1 MLNLKVS
8 FMKKVVLLLSCLILS
23 VGLTIAQDKK
33 VSGIVVDET
42 GEPIIGASV
51 LAKGTS
57 IGTAS
62 DINGAF
68 SISVPASVN
77 ALVISYLGYRTV
89 EVAAGTDIRVTLSQE
104 ERVLREVVVSAL
116 GITREKRALGFSAT
130 TVTSEDI
137 NATGNR
143 SAINAL
149 QGKVPGIEINSAS
162 GSPGASTRVV
172 LRGISTLGG
181 SGSIQPLYVVD
192 GVPVSNGVTND
203 DNLNGGYDFGNRAND
218 INPNDI
224 ESMSIL
230 KGAAAT
236 ALYGSRAAGGVIMIT
251 TKNGTKSGGKARVD
265 ITSTTTFSNPLKL
278 PTFQNE
284 FGQGWYDRDLA
295 SDLMENG
302 SWGPRFAGNGQ
313 VRPWGFVVDN
323 QQQIKPYVPMKNNV
337 RDFFDT
343 GIETNNNIA
352 ISNGD
357 ENKSFYLS
365 YGNVMSDGIMP
376 SKSDAYTR
384 NNIAVKGS
392 AKFLKIFSVSG
403 TMNYVRKD
411 SRFVITGQ
419 DQSVLDA
426 IWQTP
431 RDINIVDLKD
441 YHNKFN
447 NVENYYTVYS
457 QNPYYVLNEHG
468 TRYGEDRVYGNVSL
482 DAQILPW
489 LKATFKTGGDFA
501 NNTLKMWRAIT
512 INSWGYNDEPGRV
525 SEGAWRTSEINTD
538 FMLNI
543 SKRFDDLTVDAVL
556 GHNFNQREARA
567 QSTDVIGLD
576 IPFFYNLANSSSTP
590 SILEQVSKRRLIGAY
605 ASVDLGYKDMLYLG
619 MTARNDWSSTL
630 PLANKSY
637 FYPSAN
643 LAFVFT
649 ELLPK
654 NDILTFGKLRVSI
667 AQAGKDAEPY
677 MVYPYFN
684 QPNIVNLAISDG
696 YRTQTFPLTGGING
710 FSLSNLIGNNKL
722 RPELTTEKEFG
733 FDLRF
738 LKSRIELDMAI
749 YNKTTTNMIW
759 QVPIA
764 ASTGY
769 TNQTM
774 NLGKLTN
781 NGVELMANF
790 IPVETRDLKWE
801 VTVNYSKNNNK
812 LVSLTEGLDQIN
824 MGGTSAMTMVSRP
837 GYPIGLFYATVP
849 AKDDKGHPVV
859 NAQGLPVFEAEK
871 QIVGTAQNKYR
882 IGGGTTLTY
891 KGFSLGAT
899 VDYRNGGLVY
909 SRDAEILYF
918 TGNTPFTT
926 YNDRQPFIIPNSV
939 QKVGDTYVENTT
951 PIAGFANNLNLY
963 YNQTYNAGIGGAYSL
978 ISKTFFKL
986 RELRIGY
993 SLPNS
998 ILRNTFIK
1006 GANVAL
1012 VGSNLF
1018 IWTPN
1023 SNLFGD
1029 PEATTFGNEIAASY
1043 GNYGAT
1049 PSTRS
1054 LGFNVKL
1061 SF

>member
-1 MLNLKVS
+1 
-8 FMKKVVLLLSCLILS
+8 
-23 VGLTIAQDKK
+23 
-33 VSGIVVDET
+33 
-42 GEPIIGASV
+42 
-51 LAKGTS
+51 
-57 IGTAS
+57 
-62 DINGAF
+62 
-68 SISVPASVN
+68 
-77 ALVISYLGYRTV
+77 
-89 EVAAGTDIRVTLSQE
+89 
-104 ERVLREVVVSAL
+104 
-116 GITREKRALGFSAT
+116 
-130 TVTSEDI
+130 
-137 NATGNR
+137 
-143 SAINAL
+143 
-149 QGKVPGIEINSAS
+149 
-162 GSPGASTRVV
+162 
-172 LRGISTLGG
+172 
-181 SGSIQPLYVVD
+181 
-192 GVPVSNGVTND
+192 
-203 DNLNGGYDFGNRAND
+203 
-218 INPNDI
+218 
-224 ESMSIL
+224 
-230 KGAAAT
+230 
-236 ALYGSRAAGGVIMIT
+236 
-251 TKNGTKSGGKARVD
+251 
-265 ITSTTTFSNPLKL
+265 
-278 PTFQNE
+278 
-284 FGQGWYDRDLA
+284 
-295 SDLMENG
+295 
-302 SWGPRFAGNGQ
+302 
-313 VRPWGFVVDN
+313 
-323 QQQIKPYVPMKNNV
+323 
-337 RDFFDT
+337 
-343 GIETNNNIA
+343 
-352 ISNGD
+352 
-357 ENKSFYLS
+357 
-365 YGNVMSDGIMP
+365 
-376 SKSDAYTR
+376 
-384 NNIAVKGS
+384 
-392 AKFLKIFSVSG
+392 
-403 TMNYVRKD
+403 
-411 SRFVITGQ
+411 
-419 DQSVLDA
+419 
-426 IWQTP
+426 
-431 RDINIVDLKD
+431 
-441 YHNKFN
+441 
-447 NVENYYTVYS
+447 
-457 QNPYYVLNEHG
+457 
-468 TRYGEDRVYGNVSL
+468 
-482 DAQILPW
+482 
-489 LKATFKTGGDFA
+489 
-501 NNTLKMWRAIT
+501 
-512 INSWGYNDEPGRV
+512 
-525 SEGAWRTSEINTD
+525 
-538 FMLNI
+538 
-543 SKRFDDLTVDAVL
+543 
-556 GHNFNQREARA
+556 
-567 QSTDVIGLD
+567 
-576 IPFFYNLANSSSTP
+576 
-590 SILEQVSKRRLIGAY
+590 
-605 ASVDLGYKDMLYLG
+605 
-619 MTARNDWSSTL
+619 
-630 PLANKSY
+630 
-637 FYPSAN
+637 
-643 LAFVFT
+643 
-649 ELLPK
+649 
-654 NDILTFGKLRVSI
+654 
-667 AQAGKDAEPY
+667 
-677 MVYPYFN
+677 
-684 QPNIVNLAISDG
+684 
-696 YRTQTFPLTGGING
+696 
-710 FSLSNLIGNNKL
+710 
-722 RPELTTEKEFG
+722 
-733 FDLRF
+733 
-738 LKSRIELDMAI
+738 
-749 YNKTTTNMIW
+749 MIW

-1049 PSTRS
+1049 PSTRN